1 MRDVTTVRVCELVFT
16 LLSIATAVGGNSTST
31 TGSPPL
37 TTTLTSTTSTI
48 NASDLIRD
56 DTYTD
61 PDPDNLAIKL
71 IVPLMAFG
79 LFFAFA
85 CCAIYRPADCADLRR
100 DLQRECVCSFCRKRT
115 YRTPTRAQIEE
126 RRVSAIALR
135 RQRDLNELLGGAGF
149 NAIVDGLDDGPI
161 EAEQLDVQDDA
172 RRAAAIAIGNAAVA
186 PAEVGEAAAQGEFE
200 MEHGPLEDFRSP
212 EELDPERAVARPEH
226 ALLAPLL
233 ALPDQPILQD
243 SDAELES
250 VRVESDRLLIS
261 PDPDHNSGDP
271 ASAVTQTDESTV

>member
-1 MRDVTTVRVCELVFT
+1 MLHSRCRTHAHCL
-16 LLSIATAVGGNSTST
+16 
-31 TGSPPL
+31 
-37 TTTLTSTTSTI
+37 
-48 NASDLIRD
+48 
-56 DTYTD
+56 
-61 PDPDNLAIKL
+61 
-71 IVPLMAFG
+71 
-79 LFFAFA
+79 
-85 CCAIYRPADCADLRR
+85 RPA
-100 DLQRECVCSFCRKRT
+100 S
-115 YRTPTRAQIEE
+115 
-126 RRVSAIALR
+126 VSAIALR

-233 ALPDQPILQD
+233 ALSDQPILQD

-261 PDPDHNSGDP
+261 PDPDHNSGGP